1 MGSGP
6 PAIANGDNISRY
18 IRAIQTYPMLSVD
31 NEQELCCRWRDRHD
45 IAAVHQ
51 LVGSHLRL
59 VVKIARGY
67 RGYGLPPED
76 LIGEGHVGLMRAVC
90 RFDPDRGAR
99 FSTYAVCWVRAA
111 IQQYILHN
119 WSLVKMG
126 TTSSQ
131 RKLFFNLRRI
141 RSELR
146 EFEDGTLKSEHVT
159 AIATMLMVPEHEI
172 ISMNQRM
179 AGRDGSL
186 NAPVDVDG
194 PSEWQTRLVDDT
206 DDQETAI
213 GDREEA
219 AQRKSLLHGA
229 LTKLSGRERQIVVER
244 HLKESPATLN
254 DLSQRY
260 GISCERIRQIETQAM
275 IKLRRSLGADI
286 RVQMNPARAG
296 S

>member
-1 MGSGP
+1 MGSYR
-6 PAIANGDNISRY
+6 PATANGDIISHY
-18 IRAIQTYPMLSVD
+18 IREIRTYPMLSVD
-31 NEQELCCRWRDRHD
+31 EEQELCWRWRDHHD
-45 IAAVHQ
+45 IEAVHR

-99 FSTYAVCWVRAA
+99 FATYAVWWVRAA
-111 IQQYILHN
+111 IQAYILHN
-119 WSLVKMG
+119 WSLVKIG

-146 EFEDGTLKSEHVT
+146 EFEDGTLKSEHVS
-159 AIATMLMVPEHEI
+159 AIATMLMVPEHDI
-172 ISMNQRM
+172 VSMNQRM

-186 NAPVDVDG
+186 NALVDADSS
-194 PSEWQTRLVDDT
+194 SEWQTRLVDDT
-206 DDQETAI
+206 DDQETVI

-254 DLSQRY
+254 DLSQHY
-260 GISCERIRQIETQAM
+260 GVSCERIRQIETQAM
-275 IKLRRSLGADI
+275 IKLRRSLS
-286 RVQMNPARAG
+286 VQISA
-296 S
+296 